1 MNENRKPG
9 QDDPRGHQG
18 SRHGTRNPHGER
30 RFGVEFNVWT
40 GNGGRGHPVQS
51 RLYRNPRDGWLRG
64 VCAGLGDYFGVS
76 TAWFRWGFVLGLV
89 FFFFPTVLVYLG
101 MGFLLAERPN
111 YLYGTP
117 DEERFW
123 RDVRVEPERT
133 FSSLAHRFRSMERR
147 MRGIEALVTSR
158 EFRLSREID
167 KL

>member
-1 MNENRKPG
+1 MG
-9 QDDPRGHQG
+9 ADH
-18 SRHGTRNPHGER
+18 
-30 RFGVEFNVWT
+30 
-40 GNGGRGHPVQS
+40 
-51 RLYRNPRDGWLRG
+51 
-64 VCAGLGDYFGVS
+64 
-76 TAWFRWGFVLGLV
+76 FVLGLV

-133 FSSLAHRFRSMERR
+133 FSGLAHRFRSMERR
-147 MRGIEALVTSR
+147 MRGIEAVVTSR
-158 EFRLSREID
+158 GFRLSREID